1 MAGEII
7 NSVWVAKSG
16 SGSQWEAAQS
26 HMRCSCSSWSAA
38 ELIIP
43 NCCCLVLLEP
53 RCAWGQWY
61 GVSGM
66 GSVVGGQEWGKGTGD
81 KGLGTRVEVKGLGTR
96 VWERE
101 YGDEGAEKEGGDKG
115 YGDHLVLSS
124 AQAHQPGCKAQP
136 SKPLQSSLRSAPG
149 CYGSGPVSVA
159 PPGELLSAWGWQSCW

>member
-1 MAGEII
+1 M
-7 NSVWVAKSG
+7 
-16 SGSQWEAAQS
+16 
-26 HMRCSCSSWSAA
+26 
-38 ELIIP
+38 
-43 NCCCLVLLEP
+43 
-53 RCAWGQWY
+53 
-61 GVSGM
+61 
-66 GSVVGGQEWGKGTGD
+66 VGGQEWGKGTGD

-96 VWERE
+96 VWEQE

-115 YGDHLVLSS
+115 YGDHLVLSG